1 MARYI
6 PTIGKIKNDYNTC
19 RQDGNSKT
27 ACITSSIAGASANVF
42 SGTAGVAI
50 TTAGIVAKSPTI
62 FSLGAGI
69 AYISPD
75 IGKDIQKNVLTL
87 FKKEKINTYPISNPS
102 WIGMTAN
109 PKNIKPISK
118 VDLDTIPKDHI
129 TYNIYTW
136 TNQYDQTVNQF
147 NAEII
152 QSSFSLDIG
161 SLITCLASNL
171 LTSVFFSDDKNPNQ
185 QLLDVFQSCFIKLS
199 EFINTIRKEMHER
212 FDIVDEKLDIIHKDM
227 IYFQKNIESK
237 LALIE
242 TSIER
247 NFTYSN
253 FRLDVINNNIL
264 SLESLVGE
272 GFREIQWRE
281 IETRILDYGNY
292 YSRYGKVFPTEYL
305 LDLANILENAILN
318 PPCVEWLNRNYFNSK
333 PHTQQID
340 DAYFKDVK
348 TSTYYGWLCNNSTL
362 PMEIT
367 NELLKVYQQIRFE
380 LIRRNVKYDIDKV
393 IINKLKDKLKSFN
406 KTFTKEDIIRI
417 CDDII
422 ISDTKIKEITEL
434 KTKEHFRPYLEK
446 AKENHIQKMNE
457 YLTGF
462 DFCNNVRLYINDN
475 GSDVGDYI
483 HSRLIVERDDFIK
496 YSTNHTIKDL
506 LSYKIMIRYGNC
518 NYWAK
523 HYPIYEEKISS
534 WLKSSIK
541 KEFSEFIKAENLGFG
556 KLNFEWDL
564 SLNTPVWNYDSWY
577 RIGSH
582 DEVNSGRLGPLF
594 DGRVIG
600 CKFSVKAKW
609 NDSISET
616 YLGEYSTIDSHNL
629 SHNPDI
635 SLMAPYDHVF
645 FWDFLPTSDHTIAI
659 EASKIA
665 GKMSGWT
672 FDKAKDFSVKEL
684 LVKQKVDLEML
695 KINKAIQQDV
705 AEATIIY
712 QSNLIKSKR
721 KLYALTDN
729 EDIYK
734 KSDFVRLLK
743 EFYKNTNI
751 YYYSQI
757 DFKVREKLNYISG
770 KHFKKEIRF
779 DEYFDVIMHEI
790 PEYPE
795 IVPKVPEEKPISK
808 KDKIKL
814 LFKELA
820 TCLERKEQ
828 IEKELEELL
837 EE

>member
-27 ACITSSIAGASANVF
+27 ACITSSIAGASATVF
-42 SGTAGVAI
+42 SGTAGIAI
-50 TTAGIVAKSPTI
+50 ATLGTTTGKIPI

-69 AYISPD
+69 AYMSPD
-75 IGKDIQKNVLTL
+75 IGNDIKKNVLAL
-87 FKKEKINTYPISNPS
+87 FKKEKINTNPISNPQ
-102 WIGMTAN
+102 WIAMTTN
-109 PKNIKPISK
+109 PKNIKPITK
-118 VDLDTIPKDHI
+118 TQLDSLPKEHI
-129 TYNIYTW
+129 TYNVYTW
-136 TNQYDQTVNQF
+136 ENQYEQTVNQF

-152 QSSFSLDIG
+152 QSSFSLDIS

-185 QLLDVFQSCFIKLS
+185 QLLDVFHSCFIKLS
-199 EFINTIRKEMHER
+199 EFINTVRKEMHER
-212 FDIVDEKLDIIHKDM
+212 FDIVDEKLDIIYKDM

-237 LALIE
+237 LALIHS
-242 TSIER
+242 TIDR
-247 NFTYSN
+247 NFTYTN
-253 FRLDVINNNIL
+253 FRLDIIHNNIL

-272 GFREIQWRE
+272 GFRELQWRE

-292 YSRYGKVFPTEYL
+292 FSRYGKVIPTEYL
-305 LDLANILENAILN
+305 LDLANVLENTILN

-333 PHTQQID
+333 PHTKQID
-340 DAYFKDVK
+340 DAYFMNVK
-348 TSTYYGWLCNNSTL
+348 PSIYYGWLCNNTAL

-380 LIRRNVKYDIDKV
+380 LVRRNVEYDKDK
-393 IINKLKDKLKSFN
+393 IILNKLKEKLKSYN
-406 KTFTKEDIIRI
+406 KAFTKEDVIRI
-417 CDDII
+417 CDEI
-422 ISDTKIKEITEL
+422 ISSDAKIKEITKA

-457 YLTGF
+457 YLTEF

-475 GSDVGDYI
+475 GSDVGGYI
-483 HSRLIVERDDFIK
+483 NTRLIAERDDFIK
-496 YSTNHTIKDL
+496 CSTNHTIKDL

-523 HYPIYEEKISS
+523 HYPIYEEKINS
-534 WLKSSIK
+534 WLISSIK

-564 SLNTPVWNYDSWY
+564 CLNTPAWNYDSWY

-582 DEVNSGRLGPLF
+582 DEVKNGSRLGPIF
-594 DGRVIG
+594 DGRIIG
-600 CKFSVKAKW
+600 CKFTVKAKW
-609 NDSISET
+609 NDSLSDT
-616 YLGEYSTIDSHNL
+616 CLGEYSIIDSHNL
-629 SHNPDI
+629 SYNPDI
-635 SLMAPYDHVF
+635 SYMCPNDDICFIFA
-645 FWDFLPTSDHTIAI
+645 LPTSDHTIAI
-659 EASKIA
+659 EASKIV
-665 GKMSGWT
+665 GKPIGWT
-672 FDKAKDFSVKEL
+672 FDKTTDFSVKEL
-684 LVKQKVDLEML
+684 LIRQKVDLEML

-721 KLYALTDN
+721 KLFVLTDN

-734 KSDFVRLLK
+734 RDDFVSLLK
-743 EFYKNTNI
+743 LYYKNTSNI

-757 DFKVREKLNYISG
+757 DFKVREKLNFSAG

-779 DEYFDVIMHEI
+779 DVYFDTIMHEI
-790 PEYPE
+790 PEYP
-795 IVPKVPEEKPISK
+795 VPKPPEEKPISK

-814 LFKELA
+814 LFKEL
-820 TCLERKEQ
+820 TNCLERKEQ
-828 IEKELEELL
+828 IEKDLEELL